1 MQSRARA
8 YAIARTG
15 LCNRAH
21 GLMQSRARA
30 YAIARTGLC
39 NRAPTYYEQS
49 ALLPPAGV

>member
-1 MQSRARA
+1 MAMGPLRLHKGRHAFF
-8 YAIARTG
+8 
-15 LCNRAH
+15 CVE
-21 GLMQSRARA
+21 ARA